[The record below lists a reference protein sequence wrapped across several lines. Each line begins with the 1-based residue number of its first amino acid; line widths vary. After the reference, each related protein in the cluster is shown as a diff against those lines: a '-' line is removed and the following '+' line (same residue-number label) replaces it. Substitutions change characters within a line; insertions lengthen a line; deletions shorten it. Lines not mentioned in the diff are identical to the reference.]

1 MTSNKIARLFGAATV
16 FAAAAGVST
25 AQADTVAAWQGICSG
40 GGASTSCSALI
51 SPANTAPNIAPNAGA
66 TFTTQIIN
74 STTFT
79 PSGGSGVY
87 NFFTASTNSIAGFLG
102 TSLATA
108 IGAAGNYA
116 NGATSSTPVTSASA
130 GNTEWR
136 FTFSVSSPQLLSVTH
151 DDGVALFGA
160 SGVIKPDNETTNAA
174 AIPQAVDGATL
185 YTLLAGN
192 YTLYYV
198 SSNDLPEVLQTTLTP
213 TIPLPATLPLFATG
227 LAGLGLLGWRRKKKA
242 IAA

>member
-213 TIPLPATLPLFATG
+213 TIPLPGAFPLFATG

-242 IAA
+242 AG

>member
-66 TFTTQIIN
+66 TFTTEIIN

-242 IAA
+242 AG

>member
-102 TSLATA
+102 SSLATA

-227 LAGLGLLGWRRKKKA
+227 LAGLGLLGWRRKK
-242 IAA
+242 AAG

>member
-1 MTSNKIARLFGAATV
+1 MKATSLIAAL

-227 LAGLGLLGWRRKKKA
+227 LGALGLLGWRRKK
-242 IAA
+242 AAAG

>member
-66 TFTTQIIN
+66 TFITQIILP
-74 STTFT
+74 TTFT
-79 PSGGSGVY
+79 PPGGSGVY
-87 NFFTASTNSIAGFLG
+87 NFNDTTTNSIAGFLG

-185 YTLLAGN
+185 YTLFAGN

-198 SSNDLPEVLQTTLTP
+198 SSNDLPEVL
-213 TIPLPATLPLFATG
+213 
-227 LAGLGLLGWRRKKKA
+227 
-242 IAA
+242 

>member
-227 LAGLGLLGWRRKKKA
+227 LAGLGLLGWRRKR
-242 IAA
+242 AAAG

>member
-242 IAA
+242 AG